1 MDQFTR
7 RYLYILSAVALAAL
21 VLWVSGKDSR
31 VGALNDLLE
40 ADEQL
45 ASYPYQ
51 FRVLS
56 LEEGMAE
63 MTSPRSAR
71 MSATRSLRIMFPE
84 LQDKSAV
91 SPEMMEAQEQLASVQ
106 SRAAALIQA
115 QLDVRQVRWTLDERW
130 LSRHGEYLQ

>member
-7 RYLYILSAVALAAL
+7 RYLYILSAAALAAV
-21 VLWVSGKDSR
+21 VLWLSGMGSR
-31 VGALNDLLE
+31 VGTLNRLLE

-45 ASYPYQ
+45 AAYPYQ

-56 LEEGMAE
+56 LDDGVAE

-71 MSATRSLRIMFPE
+71 MSAIRSLRIIFPQ

-91 SPEMMEAQEQLASVQ
+91 SPEMMEAQERLANVQ
-106 SRAAALIQA
+106 SRAAAVIQA
-115 QLDVRQVRWTLDERW
+115 QADVRSVKWVLDERW
-130 LSRHGEYLQ
+130 LSRHGVYPE